1 MEYNSRRRLTCLHR
15 CRGKEVR
22 EMKTLVTYVS
32 NTGNTRKV
40 AEAICDELPDE
51 KEIKEISE
59 VSSLEGYDLSF
70 IGFPINANGP
80 NPKAAEFLEKST
92 AGRKIAIF
100 ITHGA
105 PDEHDDVEVWKEKC
119 RRTAAGADIVGIFN
133 CQGEVDPAVVD
144 FLLKSDDPRLR
155 SFGEQAPSTKGQPD
169 ESRLKR
175 AREFVNH
182 IVNKI

>member
-1 MEYNSRRRLTCLHR
+1 
-15 CRGKEVR
+15 
-22 EMKTLVTYVS
+22 MKTLVTYVS

-40 AEAICDELPDE
+40 AEAIYDELPDE

-155 SFGEQAPSTKGQPD
+155 SFGERAPSTKGQPD

-175 AREFVNH
+175 AREFVTH
-182 IVNKI
+182 IVDKI